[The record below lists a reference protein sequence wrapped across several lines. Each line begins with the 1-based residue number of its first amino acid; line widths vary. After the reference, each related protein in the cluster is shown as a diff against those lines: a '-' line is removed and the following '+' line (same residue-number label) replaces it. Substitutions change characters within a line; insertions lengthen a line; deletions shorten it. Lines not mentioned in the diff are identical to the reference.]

1 MSIIPIVFVLIIL
14 LFGFDSTETVKT
26 RRERNKLTS
35 GGAETFARLRA
46 SSRATRSIEAWKNR
60 PLGKSGRITP
70 LRMCRSSALCEI
82 PTSLAMPRMV
92 TVAIY
97 KRQLVNRTGNPRA
110 LAQSSNRGETCASQQ
125 F

>member
-1 MSIIPIVFVLIIL
+1 
-14 LFGFDSTETVKT
+14 
-26 RRERNKLTS
+26 
-35 GGAETFARLRA
+35 
-46 SSRATRSIEAWKNR
+46 
-60 PLGKSGRITP
+60 